1 MKGRVGRTLGALAL
15 AWGCAGCA
23 GGGEALITGPPA
35 NLRAEGPERVSRA
48 ELMEAFERAR
58 QARANGHF
66 DEATAELEQALERPM
81 GVLMRMETHALL
93 GVIHDE
99 SGHEEAARRA
109 ASHHDVVISLWRSWG
124 DRMRDFDPETNMFER
139 RRARSLAARAS
150 YMKAG
155 VLRARAEQAP
165 LRSWSIASL
174 RARLELERDAIEAY
188 DEVITLAR
196 DAPSSEQAW
205 AWVAASHYAV
215 GQMLEHNADAA
226 LREGL
231 RAGEGRG
238 LELDMASVAVQM
250 RAEAAR
256 RYRKAWAVRRADP
269 ETQQW
274 RALARQR
281 LCALSGCR

>member
-1 MKGRVGRTLGALAL
+1 MIVL
-15 AWGCAGCA
+15 AWSCAACT

-35 NLRAEGPERVSRA
+35 NLRADGPEGVSRV
-48 ELMEAFERAR
+48 ELAYAFERAHA
-58 QARANGHF
+58 ARSKGRF
-66 DEATAELEQALERPM
+66 DEATAELEDALERPM
-81 GVLMRMETHALL
+81 SVLLRMETHALL
-93 GVIHDE
+93 GMIHDD
-99 SGHEEAARRA
+99 SGREDAARRA
-109 ASHHDVVISLWRSWG
+109 ASHHDVVIELWRTWG
-124 DRMRDFDPETNMFER
+124 ERMRDFDPDTNTFER

-150 YMKAG
+150 YMKAQA
-155 VLRARAEQAP
+155 LRARAERAP
-165 LRSWSIASL
+165 LRSWSLPSL

-188 DEVITLAR
+188 DGVITLAR

-205 AWVAASHYAV
+205 SWVAASHYAV

-226 LREGL
+226 LREGV
-231 RAGEGRG
+231 RSGEGRG

-250 RAEAAR
+250 RAEAVR
-256 RYRKAWAVRRADP
+256 RYKLAWAVRRADP